1 MYTSVETGKESSP
14 GTMNTVSI
22 RAASL
27 LAGASLALMAV
38 LAPLGLMIALPAGAV
53 GVTATVVLLIAVLD
67 VFVAVGLYPVL
78 RPAGVLLAASA
89 SGLRLAYAA
98 VFAAAAGSLA
108 GRPDIERFEAVWE
121 MGLFVFAWH
130 LLLVGIAG
138 VRADAVPSW
147 VGAGPHR
154 RAGLFDRFGKY
165 GYRAC
170 RPSGHRR
177 VRLHRRSGPA
187 GLATGMERSNHD
199 DLGLSG
205 TGGTDGAHG
214 P

>member
-27 LAGASLALMAV
+27 LAGVSLALMAV

-108 GRPDIERFEAVWE
+108 GQPDIERFEAVWE

-147 VGAGPHR
+147 VGALVLI
-154 RAGLFDRFGKY
+154 AGL
-165 GYRAC
+165 GYLIDSVSMAIAPAAPLAIGEFAFIGEVVLLVWLLGWSGRTRAT
-170 RPSGHRR
+170 S
-177 VRLHRRSGPA
+177 A
-187 GLATGMERSNHD
+187 
-199 DLGLSG
+199 
-205 TGGTDGAHG
+205 
-214 P
+214 